1 MNSDAI
7 ARMDAF
13 LAEEY
18 HRSEAARRAGNIGS
32 AWHHLERAH
41 IVAQVR
47 LGPHCGSHLRMLR
60 LAWRLQNWRE
70 IRGQIF
76 RLVLAPLGNVTGRL
90 PIGNNGRSNVS
101 AFARMEI
108 EPEIKRVLGLS
119 ASRSDRSSK
128 NTVA

>member
-41 IVAQVR
+41 IAAQVR

-60 LAWRLQNWRE
+60 LAWRLRDWRE
-70 IRGQIF
+70 VRGQVV
-76 RLVLAPLGNVTGRL
+76 RLALAPLGNLTGSL
-90 PIGNNGRSNVS
+90 PVGNSGRSNVS
-101 AFARMEI
+101 PFAPMEI
-108 EPEIKRVLGLS
+108 EPEMRLVLGLS
-119 ASRSDRSSK
+119 ASRSDRSSQ

>member
-47 LGPHCGSHLRMLR
+47 LDRTAAPICGCFGLPGDCR
-60 LAWRLQNWRE
+60 
-70 IRGQIF
+70 
-76 RLVLAPLGNVTGRL
+76 TG
-90 PIGNNGRSNVS
+90 GR
-101 AFARMEI
+101 FEARSS
-108 EPEIKRVLGLS
+108 GLS
-119 ASRSDRSSK
+119 SPPWAMSRAGSRLET
-128 NTVA
+128 TVVRM